1 MKRLISILLSLT
13 LIISFVAC
21 SSDEE
26 KETLSDMNS
35 QLSTILEH
43 DQYGRVIK
51 ETTCL
56 GESNV
61 VIKEFTYFEGSPKVT
76 ISLYTESTDKKAFA
90 ETTHTMAHENN
101 FVTITKCSV
110 DPGFAEINEI
120 KESNADGSYCIYFEF
135 ENGNFVNLYSEQ
147 SQ

>member
-13 LIISFVAC
+13 LIISFAAC
-21 SSDEE
+21 SSAEE

-61 VIKEFTYFEGSPKVT
+61 VIKEFTYFKNSPKVT
-76 ISLYTESTDKKAFA
+76 ISLYTESTGKKAFA
-90 ETTHTMAHENN
+90 ETTHTMAYENN

-110 DPGFAEINEI
+110 EPGFAEINEI

-135 ENGNFVNLYSEQ
+135 ENGIFVNSYSRQ
-147 SQ
+147 T